1 MNLNRYY
8 FTLIVTLVVVSAY
21 SQLMVKGII
30 RDENGNPIPF
40 ASASLI
46 AAGDSLL
53 IKGSLTDDHGVYKIE
68 NVSPGQYRLL
78 ASFLGYTSITSDIFE
93 LKASNQ
99 FATVDINFIN
109 KGIVLDET
117 VITAKRP
124 FLEQKSDRLVV
135 NVASSAVA
143 AGGTAMEILQKVP
156 GVVVTQDRVTLGG
169 SQNLQIWIDG
179 KPSLYTDMNAVLR
192 DMPW

>member
-1 MNLNRYY
+1 M
-8 FTLIVTLVVVSAY
+8 
-21 SQLMVKGII
+21 
-30 RDENGNPIPF
+30 
-40 ASASLI
+40 
-46 AAGDSLL
+46 
-53 IKGSLTDDHGVYKIE
+53 
-68 NVSPGQYRLL
+68 
-78 ASFLGYTSITSDIFE
+78 GYTSITSDIFE

-117 VITAKRP
+117 VITSKRP

-169 SQNLQIWIDG
+169 NQNLQIWIDG

-192 DMPW
+192 DMPGD